1 MDRKDDRRVRRT
13 KTNIKKAFIELL
25 KEKSFQEI
33 TVRELSERA
42 DINRKTFYAYYTGM
56 EELLAAVMDEML
68 EKYRTGL
75 RKISFRADDFDAA
88 SLFKTISALIRE
100 DLEHYI
106 RFHEIGL
113 LAQFGISV
121 KDIVVEIFMEQNKID
136 TRAIPEK
143 YYLCAEYVASGVL
156 AAVSA
161 WAGRAGSGSMD
172 IDEFTSL
179 AASLALDGIRGMIR
193 LPDPQA

>member
-13 KTNIKKAFIELL
+13 KTNIKKAL
-25 KEKSFQEI
+25 
-33 TVRELSERA
+33 LSERA

-136 TRAIPEK
+136 TKAIPEK

-156 AAVSA
+156 AAFSA

-179 AASLALDGIRGMIR
+179 AASLALDGIRGMLR

>member
-1 MDRKDDRRVRRT
+1 M
-13 KTNIKKAFIELL
+13 F
-25 KEKSFQEI
+25 
-33 TVRELSERA
+33 
-42 DINRKTFYAYYTGM
+42 
-56 EELLAAVMDEML
+56 
-68 EKYRTGL
+68 
-75 RKISFRADDFDAA
+75 
-88 SLFKTISALIRE
+88 
-100 DLEHYI
+100 
-106 RFHEIGL
+106 
-113 LAQFGISV
+113 V

-156 AAVSA
+156 AAFSA

>member
-113 LAQFGISV
+113 LAQFGITGAV
-121 KDIVVEIFMEQNKID
+121 IFAVHKTAGMRTALRQPD
-136 TRAIPEK
+136 LT
-143 YYLCAEYVASGVL
+143 YL
-156 AAVSA
+156 
-161 WAGRAGSGSMD
+161 D
-172 IDEFTSL
+172 
-179 AASLALDGIRGMIR
+179 
-193 LPDPQA
+193 

>member
-13 KTNIKKAFIELL
+13 KANIKRAFIELL
-25 KEKSFQEI
+25 KEKSLQKI

-42 DINRKTFYAYYTGM
+42 DINRKTFCGDYAGM
-56 EELLAAVMDEML
+56 EELRTSVKDEML

-75 RKISFRADDFDAA
+75 RRISFRADDFDAV
-88 SLFKTISALIRE
+88 SLFRTISALIRE
-100 DLEHYI
+100 DLDHYI

-136 TRAIPEK
+136 TTAIPEK

-156 AAVSA
+156 AAFSA
-161 WAGRAGSGSMD
+161 WVGRAGSGSMD
-172 IDEFTSL
+172 IDEFTNL
-179 AASLALDGIRGMIR
+179 VAGLTLDGIRGLIR
-193 LPDPQA
+193 LPDPQK

>member
-121 KDIVVEIFMEQNKID
+121 KQGHRCRD
-136 TRAIPEK
+136 
-143 YYLCAEYVASGVL
+143 LHGAE
-156 AAVSA
+156 
-161 WAGRAGSGSMD
+161 
-172 IDEFTSL
+172 
-179 AASLALDGIRGMIR
+179 
-193 LPDPQA
+193 